1 MARYLKKIGI
11 KWRIDF
17 CERWNFMKDFYNRNV
32 IATMLDADT
41 GEFLSQT
48 KYANG
53 CRIQSQEEV
62 KQKKD
67 FYDKKHQQQLL
78 NVLKKKQIN
87 EIGEFIWSVYYI
99 NTVYNP
105 CNISEPNITRLM
117 YLATF
122 IDYDGYLLKPNSP
135 QLFTN
140 QNKEYMDKHDMKNIM
155 GLKPRTFT
163 NFYNEVILDKKL
175 FTISDDNKYKI
186 NDFYFS
192 KGIIDKTKIRNLA
205 EHNSYITKLYIKGV
219 RELYAKATPTSHKTL
234 SYLFQIIPYV
244 NRKYNIVCHNPLETD
259 LKKVEPMTLGEFCK
273 TIGYDESHSN
283 RLFSTLFEPMFAT
296 DDGNVQSAVRYVA
309 TKGTSKKTYNIFINP
324 RVYYA
329 GDNWKEIEVLG
340 VFN

>member
-1 MARYLKKIGI
+1 
-11 KWRIDF
+11 
-17 CERWNFMKDFYNRNV
+17 MKEFYGRNV
-32 IATMLDADT
+32 VSVMYDEET
-41 GEFLSQT
+41 GEVLSQT

-53 CRIQSQEEV
+53 CRVESQEEV
-62 KQKKD
+62 NQKKEH
-67 FYDKKHQQQLL
+67 YNQKHQRQLQ
-78 NVLKKKQIN
+78 NIAKKKQMS
-87 EIGEFIWSVYYI
+87 EIGEFIWSVYYL
-99 NTVYNP
+99 NTVLNP
-105 CNISEPNITRLM
+105 GHISEPNITRLM

-140 QNKEYMDKHDMKNIM
+140 PNKEYMDKHDMKNIM
-155 GLKPRTFT
+155 KLKPRTFT

-175 FTISDDNKYKI
+175 FTISDDGRYKI
-186 NDFYFS
+186 DDFYFGRGNIS
-192 KGIIDKTKIRNLA
+192 RTKIRSLA
-205 EHNSYITKLYIKGV
+205 ECNFFMTKLYIKGV
-219 RELYAKATPTSHKTL
+219 RELYVKATPTSHKTL

-259 LKKVEPMTLGEFCK
+259 LKKVEPMTLGEFCR

-283 RLFSTLFEPMFAT
+283 RLFSTLFEPMFTT
-296 DDGNVQSAVRYVA
+296 DDGNIQSAVRYVA

-340 VFN
+340 AFN